1 MKKIC
6 LNFFGEKA
14 EINIPTS
21 LEGLRKSIQDQ
32 FLFSPSDA
40 AEVMIGYI
48 KDLKTKII
56 KTEEDFRNFIKEKI
70 SQINL
75 DISEESRIYQENLK
89 EVENEETKLKNELDI
104 LTKEKNKIIVAHNN
118 EMIQGKEKLNEITK
132 KINELQTEYK
142 KIAAN
147 LMNDYKKNNKEVQE
161 KDIRINEIRKKLNLP
176 QLQEKKLKSI
186 KKEVKKETKKEVK
199 KVIKKEVKKVIKK
212 EEEKKKEIT
221 PINQVNEYVQ
231 NLTKKLTD
239 FVNEQKKKIDLKD
252 LPQNAM
258 KEIESWKNIIVEGT
272 KKYSEKV
279 IENLKKINFEKKEQV
294 VHSRY
299 ICDGCGMSPI
309 VGIRYKCAVCPDFDF
324 CEKCEAK
331 MGESHNHPFVKHT
344 KAIN

>member
-14 EINIPTS
+14 EINIPTN
-21 LEGLRKSIQDQ
+21 LEALRKAIQDQ

-40 AEVMIGYI
+40 AEVMIGYM

-70 SQINL
+70 NQINL

-104 LTKEKNKIIVAHNN
+104 LTKEKNKIVEANN
-118 EMIQGKEKLNEITK
+118 KEMLEGKVKLDDLTK
-132 KINELQTEYK
+132 KINELRNEYK
-142 KIAAN
+142 KVSTN
-147 LMNDYKKNNKEVQE
+147 LINVFNKNNSAVKEKE
-161 KDIRINEIRKKLNLP
+161 MKINEIRKKLNLP
-176 QLQEKKLKSI
+176 QLKEKKLKKIKKEKKEIKKEI
-186 KKEVKKETKKEVK
+186 KKEVKKEVK
-199 KVIKKEVKKVIKK
+199 KVTKK
-212 EEEKKKEIT
+212 EEEKKKDFIS
-221 PINQVNEYVQ
+221 INQVNEYVQ
-231 NLTKKLTD
+231 NLTKKLSD
-239 FVNEQKKKIDLKD
+239 FVNEQKKNIDLKD
-252 LPQNAM
+252 IPQNAM

-279 IENLKKINFEKKEQV
+279 LENLKKINFEKKEQV
-294 VHSRY
+294 VHERFL
-299 ICDGCGMSPI
+299 CDGCKMSPI

-331 MGESHNHPFVKHT
+331 MGESHNHPFIKYIKPVY
-344 KAIN
+344 

>member
-14 EINIPTS
+14 EINIPTN
-21 LEGLRKSIQDQ
+21 LEALRKAIQDQ

-40 AEVMIGYI
+40 AEVMIGYM

-70 SQINL
+70 NQINL

-104 LTKEKNKIIVAHNN
+104 LTKEKNKIVEANN
-118 EMIQGKEKLNEITK
+118 KEMLEGKVKLDDLTK
-132 KINELQTEYK
+132 KINELRNEYK
-142 KIAAN
+142 KVSTN
-147 LMNDYKKNNKEVQE
+147 LINVFNKNNIAVKEKE
-161 KDIRINEIRKKLNLP
+161 MKINEIRKKLNLP
-176 QLQEKKLKSI
+176 QLKEKKLKKIKKEKKEIKKEI
-186 KKEVKKETKKEVK
+186 KKEVKKEVK
-199 KVIKKEVKKVIKK
+199 KVTKK
-212 EEEKKKEIT
+212 EEEKKKDFIS
-221 PINQVNEYVQ
+221 INQVNEYVQ
-231 NLTKKLTD
+231 NLTKKLSD
-239 FVNEQKKKIDLKD
+239 FVNEQKKNIDLKD
-252 LPQNAM
+252 IPQNAM

-279 IENLKKINFEKKEQV
+279 LENLKKINFEKKEQV
-294 VHSRY
+294 VHNRF
-299 ICDGCGMSPI
+299 ICDGCDMHPI

-331 MGESHNHPFVKHT
+331 MGESHNHPFVKYI
-344 KAIN
+344 KPVY

>member
-104 LTKEKNKIIVAHNN
+104 LTKEKNKIVEANN
-118 EMIQGKEKLNEITK
+118 KEMLEGKVKLDDLTK
-132 KINELQTEYK
+132 KINELQNEYK
-142 KIAAN
+142 KISAN
-147 LMNDYKKNNKEVQE
+147 LINDFKKNNKEVQE

-176 QLQEKKLKSI
+176 QLKEKKLKTI
-186 KKEVKKETKKEVK
+186 KKEIKKEA
-199 KVIKKEVKKVIKK
+199 KKEVKKVIKK

-279 IENLKKINFEKKEQV
+279 IENLKKINFEKKEPV
-294 VHSRY
+294 VHYRY

-309 VGIRYKCAVCPDFDF
+309 VGIRYKCAVCSDFDF

>member
-14 EINIPTS
+14 EINIPTN
-21 LEGLRKSIQDQ
+21 LEALRKAIQEQ

-40 AEVMIGYI
+40 AEVMIGYM

-70 SQINL
+70 NQINL

-104 LTKEKNKIIVAHNN
+104 LTKEKNKIVEANN
-118 EMIQGKEKLNEITK
+118 KEMLEGKVKLDDLTK
-132 KINELQTEYK
+132 KINELRNEYK
-142 KIAAN
+142 KVSTN
-147 LMNDYKKNNKEVQE
+147 LINVFNKNNIAVKEKE
-161 KDIRINEIRKKLNLP
+161 MKINEIRKKLNLP
-176 QLQEKKLKSI
+176 QLKEKKLKKIKKEKKEIKKEI
-186 KKEVKKETKKEVK
+186 KKEVKKEVK
-199 KVIKKEVKKVIKK
+199 KVTKK
-212 EEEKKKEIT
+212 EEEKKKDFIS
-221 PINQVNEYVQ
+221 INQVNEYVQ
-231 NLTKKLTD
+231 NLTKKLSD

-279 IENLKKINFEKKEQV
+279 IENLKKINFEKKEPV
-294 VHSRY
+294 VHYRY

-309 VGIRYKCAVCPDFDF
+309 VGIRYKCAVCSDFDF